1 MSLCLSAEG
10 QRDIGVDFMNDNW
23 KGNSDS
29 GFYPQ
34 QEVKRT
40 YTPEEAGHGRRRRP
54 VSRYRRRRRRPPN
67 PGVLLITLIFAVVFG
82 ICIYL
87 LVSGRNMPEEN
98 MLSLE
103 SGTTENAKDENV
115 VLQEDR
121 EQILTLTE
129 EEVHTGE
136 LILVNYAYPYTFP
149 EDAEAEI
156 TLVTT
161 LKNDKYYVRDNTSKL
176 RKITIEKFNLL
187 TEAYYAA
194 TGFSSMQVN
203 SGYRSYQDQVDLY
216 ADYVATNGE
225 EYAKAYVANPGYS
238 EHHTGLAMDLNVYVP
253 GEGTYYVESYEP
265 CAWFREN
272 CEDYGFILRYPEE
285 KVYITGINYESWHY
299 RYVGTPHAQIME
311 ERDLCLE
318 EYIDFLKSYTY
329 DGTRLLYSQETGTSE
344 PLESEETFD
353 SGILI
358 YYVEAEK
365 GETQCKIPAGC
376 TYTVSGNNV
385 DGFIVTAQ
393 KKDS

>member
-1 MSLCLSAEG
+1 MIL
-10 QRDIGVDFMNDNW
+10 GVDFMNDNW
-23 KGNSDS
+23 KGNSNG

-34 QEVKRT
+34 QDVKRT
-40 YTPEEAGHGRRRRP
+40 YTPEEAGHERRRRP

-67 PGVLLITLIFAVVFG
+67 PGVILITLIFAVVFG
-82 ICIYL
+82 VCIYL
-87 LVSGRNMPEEN
+87 LVSGRNKPDQDL
-98 MLSLE
+98 LSSGLE
-103 SGTTENAKDENV
+103 TTENAQGENAAGKEN
-115 VLQEDR
+115 L
-121 EQILTLTE
+121 EQILTLSE
-129 EEVHTGE
+129 EDIHTGA

-149 EDAEAEI
+149 AEAEAEI
-156 TLVTT
+156 TPVTT

-176 RKITIEKFNLL
+176 RSSTIEKFNIL
-187 TEAYYAA
+187 TEAYFAA

-203 SGYRSYQDQVDLY
+203 SGYRSYQEQVDLY
-216 ADYVATNGE
+216 ADYAATNGE

-299 RYVGTPHAQIME
+299 RYVGTPHARIME

-329 DGTRLLYSQETGTSE
+329 EGTRLLYNQEAGTSA
-344 PLESEETFD
+344 PLGPEETFD
-353 SGILI
+353 NGILI

-365 GETQCKIPAGC
+365 GDTQCKIPAGC

-385 DGFIVTAQ
+385 DGFIITAQ
-393 KKDS
+393 KKAS